1 MRSLEIF
8 NLKDKLEYLDEV
20 AELEYD
26 EWADNKEINKEKRI
40 ERKKKKI
47 CTMFTEKN
55 FCKIILVDN
64 DKLIGFISIFSK
76 DCEEEKELT
85 PWYSTM
91 YVKKEYR
98 HHGYSRILNKTI
110 LKEAKNR
117 KISVLYL
124 KTNLE
129 NYYEKFGAIFIKN
142 LKSGEHLYK
151 FEIL

>member
-1 MRSLEIF
+1 MKLLEIF

-20 AELEYD
+20 ARLEYD
-26 EWADNKEINKEKRI
+26 EWADNKKINKEKRI
-40 ERKKKKI
+40 DKKKKKI
-47 CTMFTEKN
+47 CTMFTEKD

-64 DKLIGFISIFSK
+64 DNLIGFISIFPK

-98 HHGYSRILNKTI
+98 HHGYSRVLNKAI

-151 FEIL
+151 FEI

>member
-1 MRSLEIF
+1 MKLLERF

-20 AELEYD
+20 AELEYN

-47 CTMFTEKN
+47 CTILTEKD

-64 DKLIGFISIFSK
+64 DKLIGFISIFPK

-98 HHGYSRILNKTI
+98 HHGYSQILNEAI

-151 FEIL
+151 FEV

>member
-1 MRSLEIF
+1 MKLLEIF

>member
-47 CTMFTEKN
+47 CTMLTEKD

-64 DKLIGFISIFSK
+64 DNLIGFISIFPK

-98 HHGYSRILNKTI
+98 HHGYSRVLNKAI
-110 LKEAKNR
+110 LKEAKSR

-151 FEIL
+151 FEI

>member
-1 MRSLEIF
+1 MKLLEIF
-8 NLKDKLEYLDEV
+8 NLKDKLEYLDKV
-20 AELEYD
+20 AGLEYN

-91 YVKKEYR
+91 HVKKEYR

>member
-26 EWADNKEINKEKRI
+26 EWADNKKINKEKRI

-47 CTMFTEKN
+47 CTMLTEKD

-64 DKLIGFISIFSK
+64 DKLIGFISIFPK

-98 HHGYSRILNKTI
+98 NHGYSRILSDAI
-110 LKEAKNR
+110 LNEAKNR
-117 KISVLYL
+117 RIPVLYL

-129 NYYEKFGAIFIKN
+129 NYYEKFGAIFIKD

>member
-26 EWADNKEINKEKRI
+26 EWADNKKINKEKRI

-64 DKLIGFISIFSK
+64 DKLIGFISIFPK

-98 HHGYSRILNKTI
+98 NHGYSQILNEAI

-151 FEIL
+151 FEV

>member
-1 MRSLEIF
+1 MKLLEIF
-8 NLKDKLEYLDEV
+8 NLKDKLEYLDKV
-20 AELEYD
+20 AGLEYN

-151 FEIL
+151 FEV

>member
-47 CTMFTEKN
+47 CTMLTEKD

-64 DKLIGFISIFSK
+64 DKLIGFISIFPK

-91 YVKKEYR
+91 YVKKNIDIMDIHKY
-98 HHGYSRILNKTI
+98 
-110 LKEAKNR
+110 
-117 KISVLYL
+117 
-124 KTNLE
+124 
-129 NYYEKFGAIFIKN
+129 
-142 LKSGEHLYK
+142 
-151 FEIL
+151 

>member
-1 MRSLEIF
+1 MKLLEIF

-20 AELEYD
+20 AGLEYN

-64 DKLIGFISIFSK
+64 DKLIGFISIFPK

-151 FEIL
+151 FEV

>member
-1 MRSLEIF
+1 MKLLEIF
-8 NLKDKLEYLDEV
+8 NLKDKLEYLDKV
-20 AELEYD
+20 AGLEYN

>member
-47 CTMFTEKN
+47 CTMLTEKD

-64 DKLIGFISIFSK
+64 DKLIGFISIFPR

-85 PWYSTM
+85 PWYATM

-98 HHGYSRILNKTI
+98 HHGYSQILNEAI

-151 FEIL
+151 FEV

>member
-20 AELEYD
+20 ARLEYD
-26 EWADNKEINKEKRI
+26 EWADNKKINKEKRI
-40 ERKKKKI
+40 DKKKKKI
-47 CTMFTEKN
+47 CTMFTEKD

-64 DKLIGFISIFSK
+64 DNLIGSISIFSK
-76 DCEEEKELT
+76 DCEEEKKLT

-98 HHGYSRILNKTI
+98 HHGYSRVLNKAI

-151 FEIL
+151 FEI

>member
-1 MRSLEIF
+1 MKLLEIF
-8 NLKDKLEYLDEV
+8 NLKDKLEYLDKV
-20 AELEYD
+20 AGLEYN

-47 CTMFTEKN
+47 CTMLTEKD

-64 DKLIGFISIFSK
+64 DKLIGFISIFPK

>member
-47 CTMFTEKN
+47 CTMLTEKD

-64 DKLIGFISIFSK
+64 DNLIGFISIFPK

-85 PWYSTM
+85 QWYSTM

-98 HHGYSRILNKTI
+98 HHGYSRVLNKAI
-110 LKEAKNR
+110 LKEAKSR

-129 NYYEKFGAIFIKN
+129 NYYKKLGAIFIKN

-151 FEIL
+151 FEV

>member
-47 CTMFTEKN
+47 
-55 FCKIILVDN
+55 LVDN
-64 DKLIGFISIFSK
+64 DNLIGFISIFPK

-98 HHGYSRILNKTI
+98 HHGYSRVLNKAI
-110 LKEAKNR
+110 LKEAKSR

-129 NYYEKFGAIFIKN
+129 NYYEKLGAIFIKN

-151 FEIL
+151 FEV

>member
-47 CTMFTEKN
+47 CTMLTEKD

-64 DKLIGFISIFSK
+64 DNLIGFISIFPK

-98 HHGYSRILNKTI
+98 HHGYSRVLNKAI
-110 LKEAKNR
+110 LKEAKSR

-124 KTNLE
+124 KTNFE

-151 FEIL
+151 FEV

>member
-20 AELEYD
+20 ARLEYD
-26 EWADNKEINKEKRI
+26 EWADNKKINKEKRI
-40 ERKKKKI
+40 DKKKKKI
-47 CTMFTEKN
+47 CTMFTEKD

-64 DKLIGFISIFSK
+64 DNLIGFISIFSK
-76 DCEEEKELT
+76 DCEEEKKLT

-98 HHGYSRILNKTI
+98 HHGYSRVLNKAI
-110 LKEAKNR
+110 LKEAKSR

-129 NYYEKFGAIFIKN
+129 RF
-142 LKSGEHLYK
+142 S
-151 FEIL
+151 

>member
-47 CTMFTEKN
+47 CTMLTEKD

-64 DKLIGFISIFSK
+64 DNLIGFISIFPK

-98 HHGYSRILNKTI
+98 HHGYSRVLNKAI
-110 LKEAKNR
+110 LKEAKSR

-151 FEIL
+151 FEV